1 MTAWA
6 AKRFWK
12 AASTEPVEGGFT
24 VRLDGRAVKT
34 PAKAPLVVPTLAIAQ
49 AIAVEWDAQTGL
61 IKPDTMP
68 LTRAANSAIDKIAP
82 LRAEVIAELAGYGG
96 TDLLCYHAQSPAEL
110 IVRQQSTWG
119 PLLDW
124 AAIALHAPLTVTQ
137 GIIPV
142 PQPQAS
148 LDRLHAAVS
157 AFTNPELAGLHDLVA
172 ISGSLVLAL
181 AVTSGHLAPDA
192 AFSLSRLDN
201 SWQAEHWGTD
211 EDEAEL
217 EALRRAAFLQ
227 AHRFFA
233 LCR

>member
-6 AKRFWK
+6 ANRFWK
-12 AASTEPVEGGFT
+12 ATSTEPADGGFT
-24 VRLDGRAVKT
+24 ILLDGRAVKT
-34 PAKAPLVVPTLAIAQ
+34 PAKAPLVLPTLVMAQ
-49 AIAVEWDAQTGL
+49 AVAGEWDAQDGL

-68 LTRAANSAIDKIAP
+68 LTRAANSAIDKVAP
-82 LRAEVIAELAGYGG
+82 LRAEVIAELSGYGG
-96 TDLLCYHAQSPAEL
+96 TDLLCYHAESPAEL
-110 IVRQQSTWG
+110 IARQQATWG
-119 PLLDW
+119 PLLTW
-124 AAIALHAPLTVTQ
+124 AATTLQAPLTVTR

-142 PQPQAS
+142 DQPQAS
-148 LDRLHAAVS
+148 LDRLHTAVS

-201 SWQAEHWGTD
+201 DWQAEHWGTD

-217 EALRRAAFLQ
+217 EVLRRAAFLQ